1 MRKPV
6 IVSAVRTP
14 GGSFGGKLAGLEAP
28 ELGALVVKEA
38 VRRAAIPPELVDE
51 LIFGCGWQAG
61 LGPNVA
67 RISSVKG
74 GLPHQ
79 TTAYTV
85 NLRCASSLKAAAI
98 GSSAILSGDADVL
111 VVGGTES
118 SSNVP
123 YVMKDSR
130 WGHRMGDKQVY
141 DVLHKDGFMCQLAG
155 MLMGNTAELLA
166 EKYGISREEQDAY
179 ALESHQKA
187 VKAMEDGR
195 FAEEVMPVE
204 VKAGKA
210 VEVFAQEELPRNNV
224 NLEKMAKLPP
234 VFKKDGTVTAGNSCA
249 LCDAA
254 SALVMM
260 SDEKAAE
267 LGLKPMAVVRS
278 YATAGV
284 DPLYMGIGPVE
295 AVPLALKKAG
305 MTLQDIDLIE
315 LNEAFAVQYLAV
327 ERELKW
333 DRSKVNVHGGA
344 IALGHPVGATGA
356 KILTTL
362 LYALKTHDKQVG
374 LVTLCVG
381 GGQGV
386 AMIVERVN

>member
-1 MRKPV
+1 MKKPV
-6 IVSAVRTP
+6 IVSAVRTA
-14 GGSFGGKLAGLEAP
+14 GGSYGGKLAGLETSG
-28 ELGALVVKEA
+28 LGALVVNEA
-38 VRRAAIPPELVDE
+38 VKRAAISPEIVDE

-67 RISSVKG
+67 RISSVRG
-74 GLPHQ
+74 GLPHT

-85 NLRCASSLKAAAI
+85 NIRCGSSLKAAAI
-98 GSSAILSGDADVL
+98 GASTILSGDADVL
-111 VVGGTES
+111 VVGGAES

-123 YVMKDSR
+123 YILKDAR

-141 DVLHKDGFMCQLAG
+141 DSLHKDGFMCQLAG
-155 MLMGNTAELLA
+155 MLMGSTAELLA
-166 EKYGISREEQDAY
+166 DKYQISREEQDAY
-179 ALESHQKA
+179 AAESHQKA
-187 VKAMEDGR
+187 VKAVEEGK
-195 FAEEVMPVE
+195 FKEEVLPVE
-204 VKAGKA
+204 VKVGKTTEIYA
-210 VEVFAQEELPRNNV
+210 DEEIPRKNISP
-224 NLEKMAKLPP
+224 EKMAKLPP

-254 SALVMM
+254 AAMVVM
-260 SDEKAAE
+260 SDEKAGE
-267 LGLKPMAVVRS
+267 LGVKPMAVIRS

-284 DPLYMGIGPVE
+284 DPKYMGIGPVE
-295 AVPLALKKAG
+295 AVPMALKKAG
-305 MTLQDIDLIE
+305 MTLDDIDLIE

-327 ERELKW
+327 EREMKW

-362 LYALKTHDKQVG
+362 LYALKTYDKQVG
-374 LVTLCVG
+374 LVSLCIG

-386 AMIVERVN
+386 AMIVERV